1 MVKNTAGGNKAKG
14 FARKNT
20 NTKSEAKLRLSENE
34 NEKYA
39 MVEKMNGNG
48 MCDVLCIDGV
58 VRLLHIRGKFR
69 GRGKRDN
76 VIDKSSWLL
85 VGIRDYESVKE
96 GKKQNCD
103 LLEVYNDNE
112 KNKLR
117 NTITT
122 INWSIFIAKENI
134 NNNNNNGEFED
145 DGIKFMDEQEQEYM
159 DLIEKQHKEKSET
172 ITATEEDEEI
182 CLDDL

>member
-20 NTKSEAKLRLSENE
+20 NSKSEAKLRLSENE

-112 KNKLR
+112 KNKLK

-134 NNNNNNGEFED
+134 NNNNNGEFED

-172 ITATEEDEEI
+172 ITATEADEEI
-182 CLDDL
+182 LLDDL

>member
-20 NTKSEAKLRLSENE
+20 NSKSEAKLRLSENE

-134 NNNNNNGEFED
+134 NNNNNGEFED

-172 ITATEEDEEI
+172 ITATEADEEI
-182 CLDDL
+182 LLDDL